1 MGGTQSTSTAAD
13 EINTKLTENK
23 NANYGVFNVSGESLS
38 SGAGINFLEI
48 TTFAVVFLGAMIYI
62 KHACA
67 RRRKRKLAEMSAHL
81 QMEGIM
87 PAAVPQVVPSIARLP
102 VMGPPGYQPSSMNHV
117 DKYDI

>member
-1 MGGTQSTSTAAD
+1 MGSKQSSTAAD
-13 EINTKLTENK
+13 EINTKVSENK
-23 NANYGVFNVSGESLS
+23 NENIGVFNISGESLAN
-38 SGAGINFLEI
+38 GAGINFLEV
-48 TTFAVVFLGAMIYI
+48 TTFAVVFFGAIIYI

-87 PAAVPQVVPSIARLP
+87 PAAVPQVAPSIARLP
-102 VMGPPGYQPSSMNHV
+102 VMGPPGYQPSSMNHA